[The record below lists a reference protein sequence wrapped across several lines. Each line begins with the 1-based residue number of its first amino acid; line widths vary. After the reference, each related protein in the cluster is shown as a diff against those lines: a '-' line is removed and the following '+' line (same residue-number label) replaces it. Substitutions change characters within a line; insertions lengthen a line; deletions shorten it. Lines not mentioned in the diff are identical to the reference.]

1 MIASVT
7 DVTGNNKKLLRYPGA
22 GMDGVVFTKTVFG
35 VDELQQRQ
43 MRLHPRLRTLL
54 VMVDGK
60 QPAGQLVKT
69 LAAAG
74 VTDEHLQQLQ
84 DAGLIQ
90 PLQAPPVKAISNKPV
105 PAALLTVMPDEVPT
119 DESSRMMT
127 LYRLYGEMIRDSFG
141 TRGVSYQK
149 KLDQAARIGDYI
161 ALGNEIITALN
172 KTMRVDQAV
181 AFKTRVKPYL
191 R

>member
-1 MIASVT
+1 MEA
-7 DVTGNNKKLLRYPGA
+7 
-22 GMDGVVFTKTVFG
+22 VVFTKTVFG
-35 VDELQQRQ
+35 IDELQQRQ

-60 QPAGQLVKT
+60 QPAHHLVKT
-69 LAAAG
+69 LSAAG
-74 VTDEHLQQLQ
+74 VTEAHLQELQ

-90 PLQAPPVKAISNKPV
+90 PVHVPQAQVQAPASPVS
-105 PAALLTVMPDEVPT
+105 AALLTVLPDEVPV
-119 DESSRMMT
+119 DESSRLMS
-127 LYRLYGEMIRDSFG
+127 LYRLYAEMIKDSFG
-141 TRGVSYQK
+141 SKGGVYQK
-149 KLDQAARIGDYI
+149 KLAESARIGDYI

-172 KTMRVDQAV
+172 QSMRIEQAV

>member
-1 MIASVT
+1 
-7 DVTGNNKKLLRYPGA
+7 
-22 GMDGVVFTKTVFG
+22 MDSVVFTKTVFG

-60 QPAGQLVKT
+60 QPARQLVQT

-74 VTDEHLQQLQ
+74 VTEAHLQELL

-90 PLQAPPVKAISNKPV
+90 PLQAVPV
-105 PAALLTVMPDEVPT
+105 PVQAPPTVKQPDPTALLTVVPDDVPR
-119 DESSRMMT
+119 DESSRMMS
-127 LYRLYGEMIRDSFG
+127 LFRLYGEMIRESFG
-141 TRGVSYQK
+141 TKGGAFQK
-149 KLDQAARIGDYI
+149 KLEKATCVRDYV
-161 ALGNEIITALN
+161 ALGNDIIVALN
-172 KTMRVDQAV
+172 QSMRVEQAV
-181 AFKTRVKPYL
+181 AFKARIRPYL

>member
-1 MIASVT
+1 
-7 DVTGNNKKLLRYPGA
+7 
-22 GMDGVVFTKTVFG
+22 MDGVVFTKTVFG
-35 VDELQQRQ
+35 IDELQQRQ

-60 QPAGQLVKT
+60 QAATQLVKT
-69 LAAAG
+69 LAVAG

-90 PLQAPPVKAISNKPV
+90 AVQSPPPPQSVPV
-105 PAALLTVMPDEVPT
+105 SAALLTLLPDEVPA
-119 DESSRMMT
+119 DESSRLMS
-127 LYRLYGEMIRDSFG
+127 LYRLYAETINESFG
-141 TRGVSYQK
+141 AKGGAYQK
-149 KLDQAARIGDYI
+149 KLAQCARVGDYV

-172 KTMRVDQAV
+172 LSKRVEQAV
-181 AFKTRVKPYL
+181 AFKARVKPYL